1 VSVEATV
8 PEVLWPLVVPEVVEV
23 SVDCWPCVLPLVEA
37 VPASEPLVLSEPEA
51 DVEPLVVSVLDE
63 VEVLGDDE
71 VEDVVPAMLWSCCE
85 ERCAVCELWSGDVVL
100 EVELVEEPL
109 VEPVEATELLW
120 PVVSVDCAL
129 LELGLV
135 LAVDELGE
143 DEDVL
148 EGVED

>member
-1 VSVEATV
+1 VSLDAIV
-8 PEVLWPLVVPEVVEV
+8 PDVFWPLVAPEVVEV
-23 SVDCWPCVLPLVEA
+23 SVDCWPCVEA
-37 VPASEPLVLSEPEA
+37 LPASVPLVLSEPEA

-63 VEVLGDDE
+63 VEVLGDE
-71 VEDVVPAMLWSCCE
+71 VEDVVPAMFWSCVD
-85 ERCAVCELWSGDVVL
+85 RCAVCELWSG
-100 EVELVEEPL
+100 EVEL

-120 PVVSVDCAL
+120 PVVSVEDEL

-143 DEDVL
+143 DEEVLAVL